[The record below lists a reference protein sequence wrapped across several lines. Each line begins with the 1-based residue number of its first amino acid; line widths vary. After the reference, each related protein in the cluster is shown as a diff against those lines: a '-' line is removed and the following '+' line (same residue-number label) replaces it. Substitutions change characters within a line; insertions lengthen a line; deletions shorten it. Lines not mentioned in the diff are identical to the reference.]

1 MVNPSKVTER
11 LFRSPSK
18 YIQGP
23 YAIQNAA
30 KHLGPLGKAPLLICD
45 DVVWGIGKCAYMRPP
60 PHPPDYVNT
69 NRRPRTLRSQRA
81 KTS

>member
-1 MVNPSKVTER
+1 MVNLSNVTER

-30 KHLGPLGKAPLLICD
+30 KYLGPLGKAPLLICD
-45 DVVWGIGKCAYMRPP
+45 DVVWGIGTHICTHR
-60 PHPPDYVNT
+60 PHP
-69 NRRPRTLRSQRA
+69 RTS
-81 KTS
+81 